1 MSAFFC
7 LDDPSPD
14 ALIVEKCVYL
24 EIAFFSYL
32 NQLGKVPPL
41 SFIKC
46 WLNVIIL
53 MRLLTFGQTL
63 SKATFSFR
71 PYKNPESL
79 NPFKHSYSWW
89 MKGSLHILH
98 CNNSSHR
105 LIAQRNI
112 SQKMHHNCHSSQMT
126 KQFNKTFTTDPR
138 SDGGEDRASSDALDS
153 EFEPW
158 YAYEFCFSIPY
169 AKWLLEARRSPNL
182 VNLSKGRG

>member
-1 MSAFFC
+1 M
-7 LDDPSPD
+7 
-14 ALIVEKCVYL
+14 
-24 EIAFFSYL
+24 
-32 NQLGKVPPL
+32 
-41 SFIKC
+41 
-46 WLNVIIL
+46 IIM

-79 NPFKHSYSWW
+79 NPFKHSNSYSCW

-105 LIAQRNI
+105 LIAQRNF

-138 SDGGEDRASSDALDS
+138 SDGREDRASSLGCS
-153 EFEPW
+153 GFRVRTLLCLW
-158 YAYEFCFSIPY
+158 IQLLYAFV
-169 AKWLLEARRSPNL
+169 KLLLGARRTPNL
-182 VNLSKGRG
+182 VNLSRARLTNNVYNRELWWNWTSLTLFPISWNSNLKLCV